1 MQGIGSWIAG
11 ICSAS
16 LIVAVVSSVAPKNS
30 AGRVCIMMG
39 SVMVIVAL
47 LSPIFDISGRS
58 LLDIGSDYRREI
70 EKKIEETEKVK
81 NDIIESELSSYV
93 LNKAGAK
100 EENCKV
106 YLSVENGAVVSA
118 DVVSSDAS
126 AKARVR
132 EVLEEEFKIEVE
144 G

>member
-11 ICSAS
+11 ICATS

-30 AGRVCIMMG
+30 AGRVCVMMG

-47 LSPIFDISGRS
+47 LLPVLNISGRS
-58 LLDIGSDYRREI
+58 LLDLGSDYQREI
-70 EKKIEETEKVK
+70 EKKIEETEKIK
-81 NDIIESELSSYV
+81 NDIIERELSSYV
-93 LNKAGAK
+93 LNKAGA
-100 EENCKV
+100 EENCKI
-106 YLSVENGAVVSA
+106 YFSVENGAVVSA

-126 AKARVR
+126 AEARVR
-132 EVLEEEFKIEVE
+132 EVLKEEFKIEVE